1 MDTELI
7 ITEIIEKRFAPGVD
21 STYLKC
27 RLSDG
32 RKVAFWCDYGETGK
46 NIRMVEEATLPVRV
60 DLADYGGCL
69 ATPYEKSK
77 YGLAFSVPE
86 SADISVESLAG

>member
-1 MDTELI
+1 METELI
-7 ITEIIEKRFAPGVD
+7 ITEIIEKRFAHGRA

-27 RLSDG
+27 RLSDD
-32 RKVAFWCDYGETGK
+32 RNVAFWCNDGEPGE
-46 NIRMVEEATLPVRV
+46 NIRMVEQATLPVKV
-60 DLADYGGCL
+60 DLADYGCCM
-69 ATPYEKSK
+69 ATPYERNN

>member
-1 MDTELI
+1 METELI
-7 ITEIIEKRFAPGVD
+7 ITEIIEKRFAYGRA

-32 RKVAFWCDYGETGK
+32 RNVAFWCDYGEHGE
-46 NIRMVEEATLPVRV
+46 NIRMVEQATLPVRV
-60 DLADYGGCL
+60 DLADYGCCL
-69 ATPYEKSK
+69 ATPYDRNEF
-77 YGLAFSVPE
+77 GLAFSVPE